1 MQCSPF
7 PQNYKNLTMKIAL
20 KMKIFQ
26 NYSELKPWFKS
37 WIKKHNIIPSWENT
51 HNSNLVWFW
60 DIIYNFKYTTLI
72 ILGILLNFRN
82 KIHDFNHSWDLVKFL
97 IHNINPWLVWDIFTI
112 LNPRHYSWLVFTS
125 EIRWISTHDTNHV
138 WARKSKN
145 TTLVLS
151 IKGKNQQ

>member
-1 MQCSPF
+1 M
-7 PQNYKNLTMKIAL
+7 NK
-20 KMKIFQ
+20 
-26 NYSELKPWFKS
+26 
-37 WIKKHNIIPSWENT
+37 KKHNIIPSWEIT
-51 HNSNLVWFW
+51 HDSNLVWFW

-145 TTLVLS
+145 TTLVRFPALWS
-151 IKGKNQQ
+151 RCVIPATPQICVDYEVKKGGRQMTFADICKHEI

>member
-1 MQCSPF
+1 MVKLLELPK
-7 PQNYKNLTMKIAL
+7 KN
-20 KMKIFQ
+20 
-26 NYSELKPWFKS
+26 
-37 WIKKHNIIPSWENT
+37 NIIPFWEIT
-51 HNSNLVWFW
+51 HDSNLVWFW

-145 TTLVLS
+145 TTLVRFPFYS
-151 IKGKNQQ
+151 ITKHTKIWSFYTKTKRSS